1 MNFKRVGKNSFRLE
15 FTEEEI
21 KVLNKQNYFDLTIE
35 GAAKFAGK
43 LMGAAVEIRSEV
55 YKMDNSIGNDPIKQN
70 DEVIQ

>member
-1 MNFKRVGKNSFRLE
+1 MNFKRVGETSFRLE

-21 KVLNKQNYFDLTIE
+21 KLLNKQNYFDLTTE
-35 GAAKFAGK
+35 GAAKFASK

-55 YKMDNSIGNDPIKQN
+55 YKINKDIGKDPVLEK

>member
-1 MNFKRVGKNSFRLE
+1 MNFKRVGKTSFRLE

-21 KVLNKQNYFDLTIE
+21 KLLNKQNYFEITVE

-55 YKMDNSIGNDPIKQN
+55 YKMDSSKGNNPIKQN